1 MATTKVIAHLLDLNL
16 ANTTK
21 SLKLP
26 SGTAFS
32 GTPVEGMVRNDTS
45 QSSQSSASTMQFYN
59 GTAWKNFLNTG
70 NCTTSTLNYPTGV
83 TGTALYEFDGNANST
98 SSSSYDAASTANL
111 TYNTSIKRYG
121 TSSAYFN
128 GSNTTINLPVNS
140 FHFSA
145 FTLSCWVYIPTYPP
159 SERYTIMSTYD
170 YGTSGPSRGWHL
182 SITGAGK
189 SQVDLHSGDCGTPY
203 PADPSCALYTRIT
216 STNLVPQNTWSHLSL
231 VCGGTGNPVTLY
243 IDGTQEATT
252 TMQGLAYATGATT
265 SIVYMIYSAGG
276 TVYQDNY
283 FGGYIDQLRMYNTA
297 LTGTQIQSLQNEVP
311 C

>member
-1 MATTKVIAHLLDLNL
+1 MATTKVIADIIDLNK

-21 SLKLP
+21 SFKMP

-32 GTPVEGMVRNDTS
+32 GTPVEGMLRNDTS

-59 GTAWKNFLNTG
+59 GTAWKNFANVG
-70 NCTTSTLNYPTGV
+70 SCTTSTLNYPTGV

-111 TYNTSIKRYG
+111 TFNTSIKRYG

-128 GSNTTINLPVNS
+128 GSNTTINLPATS
-140 FHFSA
+140 FHFST
-145 FTLSCWVYIPTYPP
+145 FTISCWVYLPTYPP
-159 SERYTIMSTYD
+159 SSVYVIMNTYD
-170 YGTSGPSRGWHL
+170 YGSGPSKGWQL
-182 SITGAGK
+182 YITGDGK
-189 SQVDLHSGDCGTPY
+189 LQVDLHSGDCGSPY
-203 PADPSCALYTRIT
+203 PIDPSCTVYTRLT
-216 STNLVPQNTWSHLSL
+216 STNLIPQNTWSHLSL

-252 TMQGLAYATGATT
+252 TMQGLAYHAGATPN
-265 SIVYMIYSAGG
+265 IGYRIYSVSG
-276 TVYQDNY
+276 TIYQEAY
-283 FGGYIDQLRMYNTA
+283 FGGYIDQLRGYNTA